1 MRKSCIL
8 LCEKKAV
15 YAFMTALEQ
24 YLGGL
29 SDKRVGV
36 IGAGVSNMPLIRM
49 LRAAGIR
56 VTVHDKKDPTELGDS
71 YATLATLG
79 VDFVLGEHYLDA
91 LDEDVIFRTP
101 GVHPRFLEKA
111 QQNGSEITSE
121 MELFFTV
128 CPCPIIGITG
138 SDGKTTTTTLV
149 SEILKHAGYT
159 VHLGGN
165 IGTPLLP
172 RV

>member
-1 MRKSCIL
+1 
-8 LCEKKAV
+8 
-15 YAFMTALEQ
+15 MTALEQ
-24 YLGGL
+24 YFGGL

-49 LRAAGIR
+49 LRAAGIK
-56 VTVHDKKDPTELGDS
+56 VTVHDKKQPTELGAG

-111 QQNGSEITSE
+111 RENGSEITSE
-121 MELFFTV
+121 MELFFSV
-128 CPCPIIGITG
+128 CPCPIIGRQ
-138 SDGKTTTTTLV
+138 DHHD
-149 SEILKHAGYT
+149 HARQRDPEARGLYRASGRQYR
-159 VHLGGN
+159 HAAAAA
-165 IGTPLLP
+165 
-172 RV
+172 RQ

>member
-1 MRKSCIL
+1 MF
-8 LCEKKAV
+8 A
-15 YAFMTALEQ
+15 TARSEPPC
-24 YLGGL
+24 L
-29 SDKRVGV
+29 SDRPVRDNQVGVGV

-101 GVHPRFLEKA
+101 GMRYHLPELEAARKRGA
-111 QQNGSEITSE
+111 AVTSE
-121 MELFFTV
+121 MEVFFQL
-128 CPCPIIGITG
+128 CPCKIYAVTG
-138 SDGKTTTTTLV
+138 SDGKTTTTSIIAEL
-149 SEILKHAGYT
+149 LKAQGKPST
-159 VHLGGN
+159 
-165 IGTPLLP
+165 
-172 RV
+172 